1 MENIIRGTTPTL
13 IVDFTGVLDVSTITD
28 AVLTIRTRAGVT
40 EKMLTDLTVDT
51 EHKTVSYHFSQA
63 ETLALT
69 ANDNVRFQ
77 MDVVA
82 SGERYRCLTDS
93 AKVADTQYSEVL

>member
-28 AVLTIRTRAGVT
+28 AVLTIRTRAGIT
-40 EKMLTDLTVDT
+40 EKMLSDLTVDT
-51 EHKTVSYHFSQA
+51 EHKTVSYHFTQA

-69 ANDNVRFQ
+69 AKDTVSFQ
-77 MDVVA
+77 LDVVVA
-82 SGERYRCLTDS
+82 GERTVCLMESTRV
-93 AKVADTQYSEVL
+93 KETQYPREL